1 MMQRLGLSACAPIV
15 GARFLIPPTMAKEI
29 REIPLGYPS
38 MQPKQLFLG
47 LSQLPFD
54 LLSRYPAIT
63 LIAVFVAGLLI
74 GHLMKR

>member
-1 MMQRLGLSACAPIV
+1 
-15 GARFLIPPTMAKEI
+15 MAKDI

-38 MQPKQLFLG
+38 MQPEQLFFG

-54 LLSRYPAIT
+54 LLSRNPTIT
-63 LIAVFVAGLLI
+63 LIGVFVAGLLI

>member
-1 MMQRLGLSACAPIV
+1 MQRLGLSACASIV
-15 GARFLIPPTMAKEI
+15 DALVLIPPTMAKDI

-38 MQPKQLFLG
+38 MQPEQVFFG

-54 LLSRYPAIT
+54 LLSRNPTIT
-63 LIAVFVAGLLI
+63 LIGVFVAGLLI